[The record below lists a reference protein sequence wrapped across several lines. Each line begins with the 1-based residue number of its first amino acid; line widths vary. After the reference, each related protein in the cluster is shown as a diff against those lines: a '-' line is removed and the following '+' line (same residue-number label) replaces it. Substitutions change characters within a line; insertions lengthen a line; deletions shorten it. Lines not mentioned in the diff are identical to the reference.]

1 MGEGQEWRQG
11 PKRGLQKS
19 RREMVRACAQIEAK
33 DTGSKNTVTIEREQ
47 KLVINKGKVIS
58 DDLQISGLEE
68 LGRRWYHSSRECLQ
82 KEESL

>member
-33 DTGSKNTVTIEREQ
+33 DTGPKNTVTIEPEQ
-47 KLVINKGKVIS
+47 KLVINK
-58 DDLQISGLEE
+58 
-68 LGRRWYHSSRECLQ
+68 
-82 KEESL
+82 